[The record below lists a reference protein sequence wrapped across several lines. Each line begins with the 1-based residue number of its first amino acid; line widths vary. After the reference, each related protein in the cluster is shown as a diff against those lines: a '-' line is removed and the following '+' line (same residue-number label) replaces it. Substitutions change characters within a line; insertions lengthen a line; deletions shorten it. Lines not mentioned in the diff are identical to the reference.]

1 MKHSFILF
9 SAIALCCTA
18 ACNKMPQTSEEDP
31 EYITLSLGVSGTGET
46 KATATANLYGINV
59 YYDSAKD
66 GNIDAHYAY
75 GVFDN
80 IKDMKVTLLKGYHY
94 RFACTLVKNGKNILY
109 CGQYGGNTFSGYAKP
124 FQRSNS
130 ASTAL
135 SNKFLYKSDDDDYL
149 SGIGSGT
156 ATLKTTAGYEDK
168 DMPSLERYYGEV
180 TDYTPVTGGV
190 VTIPLK
196 KTVFGVRFII
206 EPVPEGSLKGDC
218 TLNSNNEIIW
228 SSYAQT
234 KTYDSGALLYSF
246 PDVYDCWK
254 NEAPLSAKVQWNFNS
269 SQFVGWNQSGVRTV
283 SFKRNILTTI
293 TLSCTSDNASGYLS
307 FNEDSFGENNI
318 YLFVNSDG
326 VIEIGIKPEPED

>member
-80 IKDMKVTLLKGYHY
+80 IEDMKVTLLKGYHY

-124 FQRSNS
+124 FQRANS

-206 EPVPEGSLKGDC
+206 EPVPEG
-218 TLNSNNEIIW
+218 TLTASCGGLLSGT
-228 SSYAQT
+228 SSPGKQI
-234 KTYDSGALLYSF
+234 DSGSRIYSF
-246 PDVYDCWK
+246 SDVRGCWLADDYTM
-254 NEAPLSAKVQWNFNS
+254 NATVNWTFTS
-269 SQFVGWNQSGVRTV
+269 SVFSQYNHSSSRLVTFRRNMLTTVTV
-283 SFKRNILTTI
+283 SYTP
-293 TLSCTSDNASGYLS
+293 DNASAQIA
-307 FNEDSFGENNI
+307 FNEESLRENNI

-326 VIEIGIKPEPED
+326 YIEVGIKPEPED